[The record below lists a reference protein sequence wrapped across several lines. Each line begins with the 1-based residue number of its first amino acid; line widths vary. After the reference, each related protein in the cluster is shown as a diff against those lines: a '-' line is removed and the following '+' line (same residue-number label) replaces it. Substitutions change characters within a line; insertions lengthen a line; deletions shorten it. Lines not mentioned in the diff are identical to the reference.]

1 MPVKW
6 TNLEYYGKKLK
17 KHLMRIDGII
27 EKYYPDERL
36 FTAEDI
42 THYINCIETMSKIV
56 KVLDKLVD
64 STDTV
69 HRLERIEK
77 LIEAIPVEQLIEA
90 KQKLGV

>member
-27 EKYYPDERL
+27 DKYYPDNHPY
-36 FTAEDI
+36 TVDDI
-42 THYINCIETMSKIV
+42 SHYLGCIETMSKIV